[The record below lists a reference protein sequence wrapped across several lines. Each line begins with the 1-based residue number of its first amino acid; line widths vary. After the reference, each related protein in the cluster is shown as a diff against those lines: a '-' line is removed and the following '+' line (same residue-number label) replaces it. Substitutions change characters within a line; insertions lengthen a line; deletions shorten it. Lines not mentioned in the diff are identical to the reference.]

1 MYFRTIF
8 GFFAHFAWVAL
19 LTLLTQI
26 GGLVWL
32 LALPVAYFLRR
43 KWPLRGLTW
52 LAFICMYF
60 AGSVF
65 VVPPLARLNGRV
77 PMPVFSNQQLRP
89 ESLWFCLLN
98 RHYVRPDLRRA
109 LEEVALQMQNQF
121 PGNAIWYLD
130 ANFPFINGYPLEP
143 HFSHNDGKKID
154 LSFYWTQAES
164 GMPVDAN
171 PSPFGYGLYADPLP
185 NERDYSAECK
195 QKGYWYI
202 DLDGSIAAP
211 FISKKNYRFDGERT
225 RELLRL
231 LAEHPA
237 IRRILVQPHLKQRLG
252 LSAFGKLR
260 FQGCKAA
267 RHDDHAHV
275 ELR

>member
-1 MYFRTIF
+1 MHLRAIFR
-8 GFFAHFAWVAL
+8 FFAHLGWIAF

-26 GGLVWL
+26 GGFIWL
-32 LALPVAYFLRR
+32 LALLAAFFLRR
-43 KWPLRGLTW
+43 QWPLRGLTW
-52 LAFICMYF
+52 VVFILLYLAATLFL
-60 AGSVF
+60 
-65 VVPPLARLNGRV
+65 VPPLARLNGRV
-77 PMPVFSNQQLRP
+77 PMPVFSNPQLRP

-98 RHYVRPDLRRA
+98 RHYVRPDLRA
-109 LEEVALQMQNQF
+109 TLEKVAQDMQKQF
-121 PGNAIWYLD
+121 PGAAIWYLD

-143 HFSHNDGKKID
+143 HFSHSDGKKID
-154 LSFYWTQAES
+154 LSFYWTHAVS
-164 GMPVDAN
+164 GAPVNAN
-171 PSPFGYGLYADPLP
+171 PSPFGYGLYAGPLP
-185 NERDYSAECK
+185 NERDYAAGCK

-202 DLDGSIAAP
+202 DLDGRITAP
-211 FISKKNYRFDGERT
+211 FISGKNYRFDAART